1 MAVRTKGP
9 TIQAGKKERAMTDE
23 PTSDEGAP
31 LSVEEAA
38 RLAQDAYDKLA
49 LNKLELLDK
58 MSERARTAYRAGT
71 NVNVDRAAD
80 AGNTKAMNDITRE
93 EFNARMETIE
103 VKMDARVES
112 VSTKIDGFL
121 AAQAERDKAQAER
134 DKRFEMLAERAT
146 KAAEGAEEAAKQ
158 AATVKNNYWAAV
170 GVQLL
175 AVAAI
180 LVGAYFANQGNALMV
195 AQTTLAA
202 FASGKDAAPGNENSK
217 APLPST
223 PQPSK

>member
-1 MAVRTKGP
+1 MAVRTKAP
-9 TIQAGKKERAMTDE
+9 TNQAGKKERAMTDE

-31 LSVEEAA
+31 LSIEEAA

-71 NVNVDRAAD
+71 NVNVDRVAG

-112 VSTKIDGFL
+112 VSAKIDAFL
-121 AAQAERDKAQAER
+121 SAQAERDKAQLER
-134 DKRFEMLAERAT
+134 DKRYEFMADRVT

-158 AATVKNNYWAAV
+158 AATVKSNYWAAV

-180 LVGAYFANQGNALMV
+180 LVGAYFATQANTITAIT
-195 AQTTLAA
+195 TTLSA
-202 FASGKDAAPGNENSK
+202 FQAGKSETTSP
-217 APLPST
+217 PP
-223 PQPSK
+223 PQPQAPSK

>member
-9 TIQAGKKERAMTDE
+9 TNQAGKKERAMTDE

-31 LSVEEAA
+31 LSIEEAA

-112 VSTKIDGFL
+112 VSAKIDAFL
-121 AAQAERDKAQAER
+121 SAQAERDKAQLER
-134 DKRFEMLAERAT
+134 DKRYELMADRVT

-158 AATVKNNYWAAV
+158 AATVKSNYWAAV

-180 LVGAYFANQGNALMV
+180 LVGAYFATQANTMTAIT
-195 AQTTLAA
+195 TTLSA
-202 FASGKDAAPGNENSK
+202 FQAGKPETASP
-217 APLPST
+217 PP
-223 PQPSK
+223 PQPQAPSK

>member
-1 MAVRTKGP
+1 
-9 TIQAGKKERAMTDE
+9 
-23 PTSDEGAP
+23 
-31 LSVEEAA
+31 
-38 RLAQDAYDKLA
+38 
-49 LNKLELLDK
+49 
-58 MSERARTAYRAGT
+58 
-71 NVNVDRAAD
+71 
-80 AGNTKAMNDITRE
+80 MNDITRE
-93 EFNARMETIE
+93 EFNAKLETIE

-112 VSTKIDGFL
+112 VSAKIEGFL

-202 FASGKDAAPGNENSK
+202 FASGKDSAPSNDSFK
-217 APLPST
+217 PPLPST
-223 PQPSK
+223 QQPSK